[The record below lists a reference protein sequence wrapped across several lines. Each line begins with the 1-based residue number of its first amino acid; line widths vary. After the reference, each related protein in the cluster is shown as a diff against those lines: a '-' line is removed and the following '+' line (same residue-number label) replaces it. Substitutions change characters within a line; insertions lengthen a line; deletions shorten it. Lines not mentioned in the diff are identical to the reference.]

1 MTEKMKTCADC
12 KLEYPETNEFFNYQN
27 KKKNRFISYCITCK
41 RKRNKITFK
50 NYYLKNR
57 EKVLQKTA
65 KYQKDNPELVKE
77 RRQKYYQKNKER
89 ILEHQKHY
97 SSLPEVKKMK
107 CEREKKRRNENPSYK
122 IQTNVSRMV
131 RLYLNKNKGTKKS
144 RLWSALPYSPQ
155 ELREHLENQFE
166 EWMTWENYGTGEGRW
181 NIDHIHPQSLLPY
194 DSLEHPNFLKC
205 WALENL
211 RPLCSLENT
220 SKSNKVLDIQKN
232 P

>member
-41 RKRNKITFK
+41 RKRNKITYK

-65 KYQKDNPELVKE
+65 KYRKDNIELVKE
-77 RRQKYYQKNKER
+77 RQQKYYQKNKER

-97 SSLPEVKKMK
+97 SSLPEVKKMI

-166 EWMTWENYGTGEGRW
+166 EWMTWENYGTGEGKW

-220 SKSNKVLDIQKN
+220 SKSNKVLDLQKN